1 MGNNTLRW
9 SEKKCEQQVK
19 VAFQADQHCW
29 SALWPWTGNATMLKL
44 LSRVENVQQIVW
56 PRFQEQLTV
65 IRAVVEKPDGASL
78 LPRLPPPCSTPTA
91 TTIELKSIKKSQYD
105 KVSVRERAQVGDSCC
120 SSSSISNINHTHCLT
135 YPIAGRMTSLCHCTL
150 LLLPALLLVLVLL
163 LQLAADSH
171 VGALQRLGK

>member
-1 MGNNTLRW
+1 MCTIHNEQLKFARKVTLPHSCFLSYPLYVSPSPPSRNWLQKSLSEKHEKLLTESKKKGNNTLRW

-19 VAFQADQHCW
+19 VAFQADPPPLHRSSCW

-78 LPRLPPPCSTPTA
+78 LPRPSPCSTPTA
-91 TTIELKSIKKSQYD
+91 TTIELKSIKKSI
-105 KVSVRERAQVGDSCC
+105 R
-120 SSSSISNINHTHCLT
+120 
-135 YPIAGRMTSLCHCTL
+135 
-150 LLLPALLLVLVLL
+150 
-163 LQLAADSH
+163 
-171 VGALQRLGK
+171 